1 VQQRER
7 PTPATTEAS
16 GASRSAWVNTGPD
29 TTARPPSTPIAPITT
44 MPGSRR
50 HRDASPPAA
59 ATRVITTNMPTSSTG
74 LSQVPNVVLANS
86 VSACGERRT
95 TASPTAR

>member
-1 VQQRER
+1 M
-7 PTPATTEAS
+7 
-16 GASRSAWVNTGPD
+16 NTGPEI
-29 TTARPPSTPIAPITT
+29 TARPPSTPIAPITT

-74 LSQVPNVVLANS
+74 LSHVPNVVLANS